1 MKHRRIPTWLLERV
15 LLDEVPPELADEV
28 RAVLDENPDERARLA
43 ELERSNDEILAALPP
58 AVVAAEVARRA
69 EAARGF
75 SWLLG
80 WSGARRPRGHL
91 GRRALALSSSL
102 AVAGAVLVAV
112 AVGRQVG
119 SPDHP
124 SAVGGGTGRRATGV
138 EGTTRV
144 KGPALDPRLSLHR
157 RLGEKS
163 EELPDGA
170 LAFAGDR
177 IQIAYQPAD
186 RTHGV
191 ILSIDG
197 RGVVSLHF
205 PAREDGSTRLE
216 RGGKFLLSH
225 SYELDDAPAFERFV
239 FVTSDRPI
247 DVAAVRARA
256 DGLARDPQRRGSGVL
271 PGLAASER
279 QSWFTLRKGGA
290 P

>member
-1 MKHRRIPTWLLERV
+1 MTHRRIPTWLLERV

-28 RAVLDENPDERARLA
+28 RAALDESPEERARLA
-43 ELERSNDEILAALPP
+43 ELERSNAEILAALPP

-75 SWLLG
+75 SWLMA

-91 GRRALALSSSL
+91 GRRAFALSSSL

-119 SPDHP
+119 SPDQP
-124 SAVGGGTGRRATGV
+124 STGAGAGRRPSGA

-144 KGPALDPRLSLHR
+144 KGPALDPKLSLHR

-163 EELPDGA
+163 EELADGA

-197 RGVVSLHF
+197 RGVVNLHF

-216 RGGKFLLSH
+216 RGGKFLLGH

-256 DGLARDPQRRGSGVL
+256 EGLARDPLRRSSGGL
-271 PGLAASER
+271 PGLAAGER